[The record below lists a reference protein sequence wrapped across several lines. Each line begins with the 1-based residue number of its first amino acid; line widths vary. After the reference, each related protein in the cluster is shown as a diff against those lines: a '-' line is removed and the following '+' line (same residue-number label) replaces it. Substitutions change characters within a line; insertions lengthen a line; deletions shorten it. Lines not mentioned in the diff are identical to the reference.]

1 MPTSFLHRMLG
12 RVARKSIVRHI
23 TARRCLSEAV
33 AASAGSGDVE
43 IGRGRHT
50 KLADAKNRKKDVNVH
65 DAVQMIKDSSWA
77 KFDETLEL
85 SVNLNLDPRKPNQAV
100 KGVAKLPSGTGK
112 VVRVGVFAVGKDA
125 DAAREAGADVVGGE
139 DLMQR
144 VQKGEIPFDS
154 LIATP
159 EMMGMVGKIGRIL
172 GPRGLMPNP
181 KLGTVTRDVGM
192 AVKSAKEGRVQFR
205 VEKKGIIQAGL
216 GKLSFSNEALLAN
229 IRAFMV
235 AVSNVKPEAL
245 KGKYMKSAT
254 ISSTMGPG
262 VRLDLATVDPSNGKF
277 MLSPEDIQG

>member
-1 MPTSFLHRMLG
+1 MLG
-12 RVARKSIVRHI
+12 KVVHRSGLYPLKSIHL
-23 TARRCLSEAV
+23 RRLSEAV
-33 AASAGSGDVE
+33 SYQADSGDVSSSQTGE
-43 IGRGRHT
+43 GASRHT
-50 KLADAKNRKKDVNVH
+50 RLADAKEKKKSINVH
-65 DAVQMIKDSSWA
+65 DAVQIIKESSWA

-125 DAAREAGADVVGGE
+125 DAAIEAGADVVGGE
-139 DLMQR
+139 DLMLR

-181 KLGTVTRDVGM
+181 KLGTVTREVGS
-192 AVKSAKEGRVQFR
+192 AVKNAKEGRVQFR

-216 GKLSFSNEALLAN
+216 GKLSFSNEALIAN

-254 ISSTMGPG
+254 LSSTMGPG
-262 VRLDLATVDPSNGKF
+262 IHLDLPTVDPSNAKF
-277 MLSPEDIQG
+277 MLSPDEIQK